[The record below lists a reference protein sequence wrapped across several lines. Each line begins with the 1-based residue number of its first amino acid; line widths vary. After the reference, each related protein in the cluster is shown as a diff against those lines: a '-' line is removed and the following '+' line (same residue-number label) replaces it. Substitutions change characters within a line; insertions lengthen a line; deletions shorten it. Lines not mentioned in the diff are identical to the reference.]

1 MTVTCIFACV
11 DARLGCGLTCV
22 HSLLHLRIRSD
33 MLSESPFVA
42 PLCCYYALM
51 DLFWS
56 VPVRVHLT
64 ALLRLRDHGAVCSF
78 ERCRS
83 LRRLP
88 PSSATEG
95 RDMELP
101 TFRAGQYV
109 DYSNGV
115 IFRDFILFIPY
126 AEIIVPT
133 LKVVGLLPW
142 ILF

>member
-1 MTVTCIFACV
+1 
-11 DARLGCGLTCV
+11 
-22 HSLLHLRIRSD
+22 
-33 MLSESPFVA
+33 
-42 PLCCYYALM
+42 M
-51 DLFWS
+51 DLFGPCPCGSTSRPSYGS
-56 VPVRVHLT
+56 VITVPFF
-64 ALLRLRDHGAVCSF
+64 SF